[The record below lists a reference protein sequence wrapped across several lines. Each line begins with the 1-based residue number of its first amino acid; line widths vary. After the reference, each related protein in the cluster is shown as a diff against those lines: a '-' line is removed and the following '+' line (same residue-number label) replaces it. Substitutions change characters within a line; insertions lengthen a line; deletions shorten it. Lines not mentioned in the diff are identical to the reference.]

1 MNNHHRTNVR
11 HRHRV
16 AIIGGGFGG
25 LFAAR
30 RLARANVDVTLI
42 DRTNHHLF
50 QPLLYQVATGL
61 LSEGDI
67 APPLREVL
75 RMQRNASVVLGEVV
89 GIDLGGRHLTVQTL
103 DQRSEIAYDSLI
115 VATGASQSYFG
126 HPEFAHHAPGMKTI
140 DDALELRGRIFGAFE
155 MAERE
160 PDPSA
165 RRRWLTFVVV
175 GGGPTGVELAGQL
188 IELSRHSL
196 RGNFRRI
203 DPAEARIV
211 LLGAAPTI
219 LGGFPE
225 SLRERGTRDL
235 EELGVEMHLGTE
247 VTGLD
252 ERGVET
258 NSADPRLRH
267 IEAATK
273 IWAAGV
279 QASPL
284 GLMVSTAAGAEVDR
298 AGRVKVEPDCTLRGH
313 PEVFVI
319 GDLMSLAGLPGV
331 SQVAI
336 QSGRHV
342 ADTIRRRITG
352 DDTPRPFHYR
362 DRGSMATISLFRALA
377 AIRRVRVAGFPAW
390 VLWLVVHLAALV
402 GFRNRLSV
410 VFNWTV
416 ALLGSRR
423 AERVVTAQQV
433 FGRHAM
439 AAQAAATRREA
450 PLL

>member
-1 MNNHHRTNVR
+1 MR

-16 AIIGGGFGG
+16 AIVGGGFGG
-25 LFAAR
+25 LFTAKQ
-30 RLARANVDVTLI
+30 LARADVDVTLI
-42 DRTNHHLF
+42 NRTNHHLF

-75 RMQRNASVVLGEVV
+75 RKQRNTSVVLGEVV
-89 GIDLGGRHLTVQTL
+89 GIDLDGRHLTVQTL

-175 GGGPTGVELAGQL
+175 GAGPTGVELAGQL

-211 LLGAAPTI
+211 LLDASPTI
-219 LGGFPE
+219 LGAFPE
-225 SLRERGTRDL
+225 SLRQRGTRDL
-235 EELGVEMHLGTE
+235 QDLGVEMHLGTV
-247 VTGLD
+247 VTGVD

-258 NSADPRLRH
+258 NSADPRLRR
-267 IEAATK
+267 IEAAAK

-284 GLMVSTAAGAEVDR
+284 GQMLAAAAGAELDR
-298 AGRVKVEPDCTLRGH
+298 AGRVKVEPDCTLPGH

-336 QSGRHV
+336 QSGRHA

-362 DRGSMATISLFRALA
+362 DRGAMATIALFRALA
-377 AIRRVRVAGFPAW
+377 TIGRVRVAGFAAW
-390 VLWLVVHLAALV
+390 VLWLAVHLAALI
-402 GFRNRLSV
+402 GFRNRVFVL
-410 VFNWTV
+410 FNWTA
-416 ALLGSRR
+416 ALLGGGR

-439 AAQAAATRREA
+439 AAQAAVTRGEVPRV
-450 PLL
+450 